1 MNLRTWLSGDGD
13 RGGAAAG
20 AVVITLLI
28 SGIGLIAGAIL
39 AQEEPPPVAMASETD
54 RAPFEV
60 PAEQGS
66 RIGAERVAMRADHS
80 SSRRGS
86 VLPSSAPVR
95 LDIPSID
102 VHSNLQHLGQ
112 TATGALETPAP
123 GPHYDEAAWYR
134 YSPTPGSLG
143 PAVVLGHIDS
153 ASGGPSVFFRLGE
166 LQAGDL
172 VSIDRADGSTAVFE
186 VDAVRRYPKDD
197 FPTQTVYGDIDHAGL
212 RLLTCGGAFDDA
224 SGHYLDNIVV
234 FASLVTH

>member
-1 MNLRTWLSGDGD
+1 MNLRKWLSGDVD
-13 RGGAAAG
+13 RGGATAG
-20 AVVITLLI
+20 AVVITLVI
-28 SGIGLIAGAIL
+28 SGVGLIAGAIL

-54 RAPFEV
+54 AASFE
-60 PAEQGS
+60 ASADHGS
-66 RIGAERVAMRADHS
+66 RIGAERTAMRYHS
-80 SSRRGS
+80 SSLRGA

-112 TATGALETPAP
+112 TATGALETPAA

-143 PAVVLGHIDS
+143 PAIVLGHIDS
-153 ASGGPSVFFRLGE
+153 ASGGPSVFFRLGD
-166 LQAGDL
+166 LQTGDL
-172 VSIDRADGSTAVFE
+172 VSIARADGSTAVFE

-234 FASLVTH
+234 FASLVND